1 MGRKPVQ
8 TVKRKTRSVSTE
20 NQETLPV
27 STENQKKT
35 FLVLTDKLWFTD
47 GQKIKVGESM
57 SGIMSGE
64 VKIIDIKEI
73 LAGENYN
80 TWKIIVDKEDK
91 IYLLKTSRE
100 LK

>member
-8 TVKRKTRSVSTE
+8 TVKRKTHSVSTE

-47 GQKIKVGESM
+47 GHKIKVGESM
-57 SGIMSGE
+57 SEIMSGK

-73 LAGENYN
+73 LVGENYN